1 MNPKVVSDIIE
12 VLNNLLSKDLY
23 ALDFNQD
30 LYLKLLQTLEI
41 NNITLFDDKKGAIK
55 KALVTYFETTNQLV
69 DVELSFNRCT
79 LSKSFIK
86 PDESETFDR
95 KLFQNALRFMEIS
108 EHKDDFSPLPYLI
121 SIPES
126 IRNELFHP
134 FSSAEA
140 ARSISRQQIEQIF
153 KLDPRDIVFFIRG
166 RISIRLYTLP
176 KKIPDGAERRFAG
189 ESPELMQKMYEEYFP
204 EGAWN
209 NIEEILGEVLADK
222 LNFGVID
229 NFTFAKTSVNVFRS
243 MIEIMLLELVDENQR
258 DKIEGFTGY
267 VLRHNFQKIF
277 LYTAQNLLQFVENR
291 DKNGELF
298 IKYYADEI
306 VIDANGNKVQKYAI
320 TDTKNQKW
328 NFSSIVSVMMQYKQ
342 MKLRIAAQK
351 EVIQTAHLRVGE
363 IQKEIESE
371 KENHNALVEKLESID
386 GLISENDGKILQSKA
401 KSGNSDR
408 TEIQR
413 LNNLQDELYLQKKN
427 EKYQLELSN
436 GRLSNKKIELVRRNK
451 KLFYEQNALKTL
463 IEQTLPITQSY
474 DLICEAIA
482 LVLAKR

>member
-1 MNPKVVSDIIE
+1 MNPKVVTDIIE

-30 LYLKLLQTLEI
+30 LYFKLLQTLEI
-41 NNITLFDDKKGAIK
+41 NNGTLFDDKKGAIK
-55 KALVTYFETTNQLV
+55 KALITYFKTTNQLI

-79 LSKSFIK
+79 LSKSFI
-86 PDESETFDR
+86 DLDGSETFDR
-95 KLFQNALRFMEIS
+95 KLFQNALRFIDIS
-108 EHKDDFSPLPYLI
+108 NRKDEYSPLPYLI

-126 IRNELFHP
+126 LRNEIFQPFH
-134 FSSAEA
+134 SADI
-140 ARSISRQQIEQIF
+140 ARNISRQQIEQIF

-166 RISIRLYTLP
+166 RISIRLYTPP
-176 KKIPDGAERRFAG
+176 KKLPVGVERRFAG
-189 ESPELMQKMYEEYFP
+189 ESPEFMQKIYEQYFP
-204 EGAWN
+204 ESAWSH
-209 NIEEILGEVLADK
+209 IEEILSEVIAEK
-222 LNFGVID
+222 LNFSTID
-229 NFTFAKTSVNVFRS
+229 NFTFVKTSVNVFKS

-267 VLRHNFQKIF
+267 VLRQNFQKIY

-291 DKNGELF
+291 DKNAELF
-298 IKYYADEI
+298 IKYFADEI

-351 EVIQTAHLRVGE
+351 EAIHTAQQRVLE
-363 IQKEIESE
+363 IQNEIEVE
-371 KENHNALVEKLESID
+371 KDNHNILIEKIEALDS
-386 GLISENDGKILQSKA
+386 LIAENDGKILQSKA
-401 KSGNSDR
+401 KSTNSDR

-413 LNNLQDELYLQKKN
+413 LNNIQDEFYIQKKN

-436 GRLSNKKIELVRRNK
+436 GRLTNKKIELVRRNK
-451 KLFYEQNALKTL
+451 KHFYEQNTLKTL

-474 DLICEAIA
+474 NLICEAIA
-482 LVLAKR
+482 LVLTKR

>member
-1 MNPKVVSDIIE
+1 MNPKVVSDIVN
-12 VLNNLLSKDLY
+12 VLTRLLPKDLY
-23 ALDFNQD
+23 PLDFNQD
-30 LYLKLLQTLEI
+30 HYLNLLQTLDI
-41 NNITLFDDKKGAIK
+41 DNITLFDDKKGAIK
-55 KALVTYFETTNQLV
+55 KALVTYFEARNQSV
-69 DVELSFNRCT
+69 EVELSFNRCT
-79 LSKSFIK
+79 LSKSFVDLNI
-86 PDESETFDR
+86 SETFDR
-95 KLFQNALRFMEIS
+95 KLFQNSLRFIDIS
-108 EHKDDFSPLPYLI
+108 LNRDSYSPLPYLI
-121 SIPES
+121 SIPEN
-126 IRNELFHP
+126 IRQELFEPFEHP
-134 FSSAEA
+134 HT
-140 ARSISRQQIEQIF
+140 AREISRQQIEQIF

-176 KKIPDGAERRFAG
+176 KRVPDGVERRFAG

-204 EGAWN
+204 DGAWSH
-209 NIEEILGEVLADK
+209 IEEILGEVLAEK

-243 MIEIMLLELVDENQR
+243 MIEIMLLELVKENHR

-291 DKNGELF
+291 DKNAELF

-306 VIDANGNKVQKYAI
+306 VIDANGNKIQKYAI

-351 EVIQTAHLRVGE
+351 EAIQTAQLRTGE

-371 KENHNALVEKLESID
+371 KETHHALVEKLESID
-386 GLISENDGKILQSKA
+386 GMIAENDGKILQSKA
-401 KSGNSDR
+401 KSSTSDR

-413 LNNLQDELYLQKKN
+413 LNNIQDELYIQKKN

-482 LVLAKR
+482 SVLAKR